1 MFVICGAGITGLTIA
16 RELVRRGIS
25 DILILEKEGV
35 VGKHA
40 SGRNSG
46 VLHAG
51 IYYSPDSLKAR
62 FAVEGNRLMK
72 EYVKERGLPIR
83 ETGKVV
89 VARRPEEIEV
99 LYELKRRADA
109 AGSRAEIVDERTLG
123 EIEPHAR
130 THEKALYTP
139 LTAVIDPISIL
150 ESMVD
155 ELRASGRVEFRF
167 GEACAGH
174 RGGEI
179 ITHRSRYPFD
189 FFINAAGAHADRIAH
204 SFSLA
209 RDLLILPF
217 RGTYRR
223 LRDAKSHL
231 VRGNIYPVPD
241 LRSPFLGVHFTK
253 GVDGTVY
260 AGPTAFPALG
270 REHYGFLPESIREAV
285 SILYR
290 DAVMFFRNP
299 PFRYNAMRE
308 ILKYIPGFFYRDAAS
323 LLRGLERGDLIPSR
337 KVGIRPQ
344 LVNWKTKELVMDFV
358 VLKDGNT
365 LHILNAISPAFTTSM
380 AFARWVVDEF
390 VQM

>member
-1 MFVICGAGITGLTIA
+1 MLVICGAGITGLTIA

-25 DILILEKEGV
+25 DILVLEKEDGV
-35 VGKHA
+35 GRHA

-72 EYVKERGLPIR
+72 EYVKEKGLPIR

-89 VARRPEEIEV
+89 VARSPQEVEV
-99 LYELKRRADA
+99 LYELKRRAEA
-109 AGSRAEIVDERTLG
+109 AGSRAQIVDERTLK

-130 THEKALYTP
+130 TCGKALYTP
-139 LTAVIDPISIL
+139 LTAVIDPVSIL
-150 ESMVD
+150 RSLVE
-155 ELRASGRVEFRF
+155 ELEASGRVRLLF
-167 GEACAGH
+167 GEECIGH
-174 RGGEI
+174 GRGHI
-179 ITHRSRYPFD
+179 LTRRNRYPFH

-209 RDLLILPF
+209 RELVILPF
-217 RGTYRR
+217 RGAYRR
-223 LRDAKSHL
+223 LRDEKSHL

-241 LRSPFLGVHFTK
+241 LRSPFLGVHFTR
-253 GVDGTVY
+253 GVYGSVY
-260 AGPTAFPALG
+260 VGPTASPAFG
-270 REHYGFLPESIREAV
+270 REHYGFLPESIVEAV

-290 DAVMFFRNP
+290 DAVMFFRSP
-299 PFRYNAMRE
+299 PFRYNAVRE
-308 ILKYIPGFFYRDAAS
+308 ILKYLPGFFYRDAAS
-323 LLRGLERGDLIPSR
+323 LLRGLERGDLLPSK

-344 LVNWKTKELVMDFV
+344 LVNWRTKELVMDFV

-390 VQM
+390 IPV

>member
-16 RELVRRGIS
+16 RELVRRGVS
-25 DILILEKEGV
+25 KILILEKEEE
-35 VGKHA
+35 VGRHA

-72 EYVKERGLPIR
+72 EYVKEKGLPIR

-89 VARRPEEIEV
+89 VARCPEEVEI
-99 LYELKRRADA
+99 LCELKRRADA
-109 AGSRAEIVDERTLG
+109 AGSRAEIIDEATLK

-130 THEKALYTP
+130 TYEKALYTP
-139 LTAVIDPISIL
+139 LTAVIDPVSIL
-150 ESMVD
+150 RALVD

-167 GEACAGH
+167 GERCIGH
-174 RGGEI
+174 KGGEI
-179 ITHRSRYPFD
+179 ITTGGGYPFE
-189 FFINAAGAHADRIAH
+189 FFINAAGAYADKIAH

-209 RDLLILPF
+209 RELLILPF
-217 RGTYRR
+217 KGTYKR
-223 LRDAKSHL
+223 LRDEKAHL

-241 LRSPFLGVHFTK
+241 IRSPFLGVHFTK

-260 AGPTAFPALG
+260 VGPTALPALG
-270 REHYGFLPESIREAV
+270 REHYGLLPESIGEAIA
-285 SILYR
+285 ILYR

-299 PFRYNAMRE
+299 AFRYNAMRE
-308 ILKYIPGFFYRDAAS
+308 IRKYIPEFFYRDAAG
-323 LLRGLERGDLIPSR
+323 LVEGLERGDLLPSK

-358 VLKDGNT
+358 VIRDGNT
-365 LHILNAISPAFTTSM
+365 LHILNAISPAFTTSL
-380 AFARWVVDEF
+380 AFARWVVEERIGL
-390 VQM
+390 

>member
-16 RELVRRGIS
+16 RELLRRGVS
-25 DILILEKEGV
+25 DILILEKERGV
-35 VGKHA
+35 GRHA

-72 EYVKERGLPIR
+72 EYVREKGLPIR

-89 VARRPEEIEV
+89 VARSPREVEV

-109 AGSRAEIVDERTLG
+109 SKSRAEIIDETTLR

-130 THEKALYTP
+130 TCGKALYTP
-139 LTAVIDPISIL
+139 LTAVVDPISIL
-150 ESMVD
+150 RALVED
-155 ELRASGRVEFRF
+155 LRASGRVEIRF
-167 GEACAGH
+167 GERCMGF
-174 RGGEI
+174 GNGKI
-179 ITHRSRYPFD
+179 ITEQGRYPFD

-204 SFSLA
+204 AFSLA
-209 RDLLILPF
+209 RDFLILPF
-217 RGTYRR
+217 KGTYRR
-223 LRDAKSHL
+223 LRDEKSHL

-241 LRSPFLGVHFTK
+241 IRTPFLGVHFTR

-260 AGPTAFPALG
+260 VGPTAFPALG
-270 REHYGFLPESIREAV
+270 REHYGLFPESVGEAI

-290 DAVMFFRNP
+290 DAVMFFKNP
-299 PFRYNAMRE
+299 AFRYNALME
-308 ILKYIPGFFYRDAAS
+308 IRRYIPGFFYRDAS
-323 LLRGLERGDLIPSR
+323 RLVEGLERGDLLASR

-344 LVNWKTKELVMDFV
+344 LVNWKKKELVMDFLV
-358 VLKDGNT
+358 IRDGNK
-365 LHILNAISPAFTTSM
+365 LHILNAISPAFTTSL

-390 VQM
+390 IPT